1 MTRALL
7 GLGVRL
13 LDLLLRASATY
24 APATCVA
31 VSMGLDPL
39 RAWTAPPEP
48 PTIPVCDWREVAP
61 RCTP

>member
-1 MTRALL
+1 VTRALL

-13 LDLLLRASATY
+13 LDVLLAAFATH

-48 PTIPVCDWREVAP
+48 PTIPARDLREVYP
-61 RCTP
+61 L